1 MYCNRQSVTIKI
13 PTLKK
18 KLFLQEINEETDC
31 VNLLSLNPS
40 EILCSKSRR
49 VFFFLVFSLT
59 RLLSPPIF
67 SSSFVH
73 FFLLLSLY
81 IVARYVIRVWAAE
94 NDDVSA
100 RVNMVDCGGLR
111 CAQERRSFKK
121 DLLSWGKKIPVLIGK
136 WKKTKQYLFALFNS
150 LRFTDGSIFVLLC
163 LIVVCLL
170 VSFVPVCCILL
181 FCQLVF

>member
-1 MYCNRQSVTIKI
+1 M
-13 PTLKK
+13 
-18 KLFLQEINEETDC
+18 
-31 VNLLSLNPS
+31 NLLSLNPS

-81 IVARYVIRVWAAE
+81 VVARYVIRVWAAE

-170 VSFVPVCCILL
+170 VSFVPVCCI
-181 FCQLVF
+181 FYCFVSSFFDQRSHTQVKEKHYFGH